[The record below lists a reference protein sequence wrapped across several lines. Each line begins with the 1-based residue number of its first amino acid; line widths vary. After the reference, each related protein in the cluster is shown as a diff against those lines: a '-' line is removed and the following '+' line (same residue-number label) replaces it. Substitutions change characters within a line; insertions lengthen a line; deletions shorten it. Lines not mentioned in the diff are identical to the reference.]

1 MYFNFLPSI
10 KYDLKPISYPFS
22 EADYVVAKNFFRRYK
37 ISDTAFDSAVFY
49 KKYAIGDQVRLDQL
63 AEIAY
68 GDPFYDWVIALVNN
82 MINPL
87 HDLPMTEAELRKH
100 IESRYD
106 NPYYDIHHYEIISE
120 EEQTEKFG
128 KVLMPAGT
136 VVDETFYNGRKTLVA
151 DTLPDLSSVSKTVT
165 FTKDYIFTSPTAPN
179 ENQWDNSF
187 LSEASGAAFESYGS
201 GSGADGGFVL
211 SPPLRNEF
219 RPQGY
224 LRFRGNGFNERYA
237 AFRPIDTTLL
247 SKFQFIGK
255 FGDNINGGEWPDQN
269 DERLDLQYRNDPND
283 PWTTITYIVGTQM
296 IQGFDYN
303 AEAPMGYGYGG
314 PGRIPGYYQGVV
326 GYASDLVT
334 PTSDLSEDGTPFRCN
349 VLVNGDGSIGSVE
362 VVDRGHRL
370 TGVGDI
376 YIRNED
382 LGNGFFFDQVT
393 DPGTGQL
400 ILVQVPIQPLQ
411 LFNVDKSREF
421 ETGAQYGRFDTEPFT
436 FSVDIPPEARTTS
449 TEFRLYQPSNT
460 GVQMD
465 QYAIQTIRLT
475 FTETVIVPPDFDFVQ
490 IDNDNY
496 VIDGVTWTRN
506 NGTWYRVTQ
515 DGYRYYD
522 NGVINEILGSELSR
536 PITEFEYESNENE
549 KKREIYILKPAY
561 LSRLVD
567 DFRKAA
573 LYKKS
578 SDFVSNR
585 LKKTGV

>member
-10 KYDLKPISYPFS
+10 KYDVKPISYPFS
-22 EADYVVAKNFFRRYK
+22 ESDYVVAKNFFRRYK
-37 ISDTAFDSAVFY
+37 ISDTVFDSAVFY

-87 HDLPMTEAELRKH
+87 HDLPMTETELRKH

-106 NPYYDIHHYEIISE
+106 NPYYDIHHYEVISE
-120 EEQTEKFG
+120 EEQNEKFG
-128 KVLMPAGT
+128 KVLMPGGT
-136 VVDETFYNGRKTLVA
+136 VVDESFYNGRKTLVA
-151 DTLPDLSSVSKTVT
+151 DTLPDLSSTSKTITVL
-165 FTKDYIFTSPTAPN
+165 KDYIFTSPSASN

-187 LSEASGAAFESYGS
+187 LSESSGAAFESYGTGS
-201 GSGADGGFVL
+201 GSDGGFVL

-224 LRFRGNGFNERYA
+224 LRFRGNNYNERYA
-237 AFRPIDTTLL
+237 AFNPIDTTLL
-247 SKFQFIGK
+247 TKFQFIGK
-255 FGDNINGGEWPDQN
+255 FGDDINGGEWPDQY

-283 PWTTITYIVGTQM
+283 PWTTITYIVGSQT
-296 IQGFDYN
+296 IQGFDYD
-303 AEAPMGYGYGG
+303 ATAPMGYGYGG
-314 PGRIPGYYQGVV
+314 TGRIPGYYENVE

-334 PTSDLSEDGTPFRCN
+334 PTSSLSGDGSPFRCN
-349 VLVNGDGSIGSVE
+349 VLVNNDGSIGSVE
-362 VVDRGHRL
+362 VVDRGHRMDA
-370 TGVGDI
+370 VGDI

-382 LGNGFFFDQVT
+382 LGNGYFLDQV
-393 DPGTGQL
+393 DLGAGP
-400 ILVQVPIQPLQ
+400 IVLVVPVQPLR
-411 LFNVDKSREF
+411 LFNVDKSRDRN
-421 ETGAQYGRFDTEPFT
+421 GYQYGRFDTEPFT

-449 TEFRLYQPSNT
+449 TEFRLYQPDNT
-460 GVQMD
+460 GIQMD
-465 QYAIQTIRLT
+465 QYAVQTIRLT
-475 FTETVIVPPDFDFVQ
+475 FTDTAIVPPEFDFTQ

-496 VIDGVTWTRN
+496 IIDGVAWNRN

-515 DGYRYYD
+515 TGYRYYD
-522 NGVINEILGSELSR
+522 NGIVNETFGSELSR
-536 PITEFEYESNENE
+536 PVTEFEYESNENE

>member
-22 EADYVVAKNFFRRYK
+22 ESDYVVAKNFFRRYK
-37 ISDTAFDSAVFY
+37 ISDTVFDSAVFY

-87 HDLPMTEAELRKH
+87 HDLPMTEAELRRH
-100 IESRYD
+100 IESRYS

-128 KVLMPAGT
+128 KVLMPGGT
-136 VVDETFYNGRKTLVA
+136 VVDESFYNGRKTLVA

-165 FTKDYIFTSPTAPN
+165 FPKDYIFTSSSAST

-187 LSEASGAAFESYGS
+187 LSESSGAAFESYGS
-201 GSGADGGFVL
+201 GSGSDGGFVL
-211 SPPLRNEF
+211 NPPLRNEF

-224 LRFRGNGFNERYA
+224 LRFRGNSNNERYA

-247 SKFQFIGK
+247 TKFQFIGK

-283 PWTTITYIVGTQM
+283 PWTTITYIVGRQM
-296 IQGFDYN
+296 IQGFDYD
-303 AEAPMGYGYGG
+303 ASAPMGYGYGG
-314 PGRIPGYYQGVV
+314 TGRIPGYYENVE
-326 GYASDLVT
+326 GYDSDLVT
-334 PTSDLSEDGTPFRCN
+334 PVSYLSGDGSPFKCN
-349 VLVNGDGSIGSVE
+349 VLVNNDGSIGSVE
-362 VVDRGHRL
+362 VVDRGNRMNA
-370 TGVGDI
+370 VGDI

-382 LGNGFFFDQVT
+382 LGNGYFIDQV
-393 DPGTGQL
+393 DLGAGPIVL
-400 ILVQVPIQPLQ
+400 QVPVQPLQ
-411 LFNVDKSREF
+411 LFSIDKASDRN
-421 ETGAQYGRFDTEPFT
+421 GYQYGRFDTEPFT
-436 FSVDIPPEARTTS
+436 FSVDIPPEARTS
-449 TEFRLYQPSNT
+449 ATEFRLYQPNNT
-460 GVQMD
+460 GLQMD

-475 FTETVIVPPDFDFVQ
+475 FTDTTIVPPDFEFTQ

-515 DGYRYYD
+515 TGYRYYD
-522 NGVINEILGSELSR
+522 NGVVNETFGSELSK
-536 PITEFEYESNENE
+536 PVTEFEYESNENE